1 VEDHGS
7 VMGGRDRKREEH
19 PSHEGLPLPEK
30 LPTWLSR
37 EKGWRITRRPSGV
50 GCSGDDREEA
60 GMSEIARR
68 LLRALVD
75 EAMAEKQA
83 EAAEDVV
90 GASAGVTPAV
100 VAAARL
106 PTGRHYGDVLSAA
119 LGELIGR
126 EALVYD
132 YETSYLMAGRPGS
145 PEAYKIT
152 QRGIQL
158 LRETEAGE

>member
-1 VEDHGS
+1 MPLARRRAQGVR
-7 VMGGRDRKREEH
+7 GG
-19 PSHEGLPLPEK
+19 G
-30 LPTWLSR
+30 
-37 EKGWRITRRPSGV
+37 
-50 GCSGDDREEA
+50 GCSEDDREEA

-75 EAMAEKQA
+75 EAMVERQA

-90 GASAGVTPAV
+90 GASAGVTATV

-106 PTGRHYGDVLSAA
+106 PTDRHYGDVLSAA
-119 LGELIGR
+119 LGELIGKG
-126 EALVYD
+126 ALVYD
-132 YETSYLMAGRPGS
+132 YETSHLMAGLPGS

-152 QRGIQL
+152 QRAIQL

>member
-1 VEDHGS
+1 VAVIVRELRESPETVEEAPDRESRSGP
-7 VMGGRDRKREEH
+7 GQEGRRRAYR
-19 PSHEGLPLPEK
+19 GL
-30 LPTWLSR
+30 
-37 EKGWRITRRPSGV
+37 GGV

-83 EAAEDVV
+83 QAAEDVV
-90 GASAGVTPAV
+90 GASAGVTAAV
-100 VAAARL
+100 VAAAKL
-106 PTGRHYGDVLSAA
+106 PTGRHYGDVVSAA
-119 LGELIGR
+119 LGELIGKG
-126 EALVYD
+126 ALVYD
-132 YETSYLMAGRPGS
+132 YEKSYLMAGLPGS

-158 LRETEAGE
+158 LREPEAGE

>member
-1 VEDHGS
+1 
-7 VMGGRDRKREEH
+7 
-19 PSHEGLPLPEK
+19 
-30 LPTWLSR
+30 
-37 EKGWRITRRPSGV
+37 
-50 GCSGDDREEA
+50 
-60 GMSEIARR
+60 MSEIARR

-90 GASAGVTPAV
+90 GASAGVTATV

-106 PTGRHYGDVLSAA
+106 PTGRHYGDVVSAA

-126 EALVYD
+126 GALVYD
-132 YETSYLMAGRPGS
+132 YETSYLMAGRPGT

-152 QRGIQL
+152 QRAIQL

>member
-1 VEDHGS
+1 
-7 VMGGRDRKREEH
+7 M
-19 PSHEGLPLPEK
+19 PL
-30 LPTWLSR
+30 
-37 EKGWRITRRPSGV
+37 TRRRAHRGRGGV
-50 GCSGDDREEA
+50 GCSGDDREKT

-90 GASAGVTPAV
+90 GASAGVTAAV

-119 LGELIGR
+119 LGELIGQG
-126 EALVYD
+126 ALVYD
-132 YETSYLMAGRPGS
+132 YETSYLMAGRPGT

-152 QRGIQL
+152 QRAIQL
-158 LRETEAGE
+158 LRETEVRETEAGE

>member
-1 VEDHGS
+1 
-7 VMGGRDRKREEH
+7 MA
-19 PSHEGLPLPEK
+19 
-30 LPTWLSR
+30 
-37 EKGWRITRRPSGV
+37 
-50 GCSGDDREEA
+50 DREEA
-60 GMSEIARR
+60 AMSEIAGR

-90 GASAGVTPAV
+90 GASAGVTAAV

-106 PTGRHYGDVLSAA
+106 PTDRHYGDVLSAA
-119 LGELIGR
+119 LGELIGKG
-126 EALVYD
+126 ALVYD

-152 QRGIQL
+152 RRGIDL
-158 LRETEAGE
+158 LHETEE

>member
-1 VEDHGS
+1 
-7 VMGGRDRKREEH
+7 MGGRDRKREEH

-37 EKGWRITRRPSGV
+37 EKGWTIIRRPSGV

-83 EAAEDVV
+83 AAAEDVV
-90 GASAGVTPAV
+90 GASGTDRQRGSGI
-100 VAAARL
+100 RL
-106 PTGRHYGDVLSAA
+106 RD
-119 LGELIGR
+119 ELPN
-126 EALVYD
+126 
-132 YETSYLMAGRPGS
+132 GRPPWKS
-145 PEAYKIT
+145 
-152 QRGIQL
+152 RGVQDHAE
-158 LRETEAGE
+158 RNPVDS